1 MSEDFNLAEL
11 YPLIAEGIKAGG
23 TYRFYPKGVS
33 MLPLLVEGV
42 DSVVLSSPLN
52 LKKDDIVLYRRDN
65 GMFVIHRITKIAD
78 TISMCGDNQF
88 YIEKDILIEQIL
100 AKVSAIYKKDRL
112 VKLDS
117 TGYNFY
123 VKMLPLR
130 RFWLKN
136 LFRARNMVKKI
147 FKGR

>member
-1 MSEDFNLAEL
+1 MH
-11 YPLIAEGIKAGG
+11 PLIKQN
-23 TYRFYPKGVS
+23 FY
-33 MLPLLVEGV
+33 
-42 DSVVLSSPLN
+42 VVH
-52 LKKDDIVLYRRDN
+52 LKKAENIRKFDILLYKRDN
-65 GMFVIHRITKIAD
+65 GNFVIHRVMKTKGD
-78 TISMCGDNQF
+78 TLTMCGDNQF
-88 YIEKDILIEQIL
+88 VFEKDILPSQVL

-136 LFRARNMVKKI
+136 LCRARNMVKKI